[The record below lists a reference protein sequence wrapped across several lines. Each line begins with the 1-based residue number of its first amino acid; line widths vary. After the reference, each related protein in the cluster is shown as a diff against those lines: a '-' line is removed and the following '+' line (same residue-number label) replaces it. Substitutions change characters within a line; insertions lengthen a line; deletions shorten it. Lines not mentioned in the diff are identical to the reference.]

1 MTKRDSWLSWFPVA
15 LRFTG
20 LAGVVFVAGVW
31 LVTDRIEPS
40 LLALFGSMVG
50 IGEGADAVRDL
61 VAASADRAKAQ
72 EVSPRPRTETEE

>member
-1 MTKRDSWLSWFPVA
+1 MTRRDSWLAWFPVA

-31 LVTDRIEPS
+31 LVTNRIEPS

-61 VAASADRAKAQ
+61 VAANADRAKAQ
-72 EVSPRPRTETEE
+72 DANPRPRPGTEE